1 MQRSKVYCLDGF
13 QRVSKK
19 KMPSRAATI
28 VMFVFGIIAFMLL
41 MLSWPLLNVLIEKTR
56 KKWRERRAE
65 GSRAEGSST
74 G

>member
-1 MQRSKVYCLDGF
+1 
-13 QRVSKK
+13 
-19 KMPSRAATI
+19 MPSRAATI